1 MKKVSKKIAEIDKSY
16 SEQMNILTNELLPSY
31 ENVCLREY
39 LKFNGVSEVDDK
51 LVFGGKGKDEKLAD
65 EKAFLVFFFFFYFSK
80 FLLYFSQFF

>member
-39 LKFNGVSEVDDK
+39 LKFNGVSDVEDK
-51 LVFGGKGKDEKLAD
+51 FVFGSKGKEEKLAD
-65 EKAFLVFFFFFYFSK
+65 EKAFLVSYI
-80 FLLYFSQFF
+80 FL